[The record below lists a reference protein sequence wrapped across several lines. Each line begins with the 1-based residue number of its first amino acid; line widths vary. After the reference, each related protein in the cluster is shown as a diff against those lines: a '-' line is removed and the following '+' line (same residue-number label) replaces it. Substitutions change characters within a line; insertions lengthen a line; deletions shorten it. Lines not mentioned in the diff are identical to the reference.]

1 MKALILAGGYGK
13 RLRPLTE
20 NLPKPLLEVAGK
32 PILFW
37 QIDFFKRHGVN
48 EVVLAVG
55 YLKEKVIERV
65 GSGEKLG
72 VKAIYVVEDE
82 PLGTGGAIKN
92 AEPVLKG
99 EEKFLVSNGDVIT
112 NLDASKLCQALT
124 DDLVA
129 VMALVPLPS
138 PYGIVITEGNIVKE
152 FKEKPK
158 LTDYW
163 INAGIYCM
171 KPKIFDYLPTS
182 GDIEKTAFPKLA
194 EEGKLGAVK
203 FPDAFWKSID
213 SHKDLEEANKIL
225 SEISLF

>member
-1 MKALILAGGYGK
+1 MILAGGYGK

-37 QIDFFKRHGVN
+37 QIEFFKKHGVR
-48 EVVLAVG
+48 EFVLAVG
-55 YLKEKVIERV
+55 YLKEKVMEKV

-72 VKAIYVVEDE
+72 IKAIYVVEDE

-92 AEPVLKG
+92 AEPVLRN

-112 NLDASKLCQALT
+112 NLDATKLCQALT

-138 PYGIVITEGNIVKE
+138 PYGIVITDNGKVVE

-158 LTDYW
+158 LKDYW

-171 KPKIFDYLPTS
+171 KPEIFKYLPTS
-182 GDIEKTAFPKLA
+182 GDIEKTAFPELA
-194 EEGKLGAVK
+194 KEGKLGAVK